1 MVIFI
6 IYQYVHAS
14 ILRVAV
20 VDMIQRMLSE
30 YPGLTN
36 TNNNYDHSA
45 GYLEVIQTTTDYN
58 IKIIRNYL
66 IKRKL

>member
-1 MVIFI
+1 M
-6 IYQYVHAS
+6 
-14 ILRVAV
+14 